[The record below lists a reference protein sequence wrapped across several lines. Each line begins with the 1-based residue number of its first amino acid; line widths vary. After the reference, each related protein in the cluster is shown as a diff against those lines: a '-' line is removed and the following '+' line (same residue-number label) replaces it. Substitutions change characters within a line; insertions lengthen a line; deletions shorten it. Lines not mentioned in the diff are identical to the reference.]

1 MKTLEKTFKA
11 LADKNRIRIL
21 KLLEKKKMCV
31 CEIASVLNATQ
42 PNVSKHLK
50 KLKSTG
56 LICDEQKGFWT
67 NYFLCT
73 PKDAYARALLKNLN
87 SWLNNDALIKRDSE
101 KAKKAS
107 RTRLCCTGRGK

>member
-1 MKTLEKTFKA
+1 MDRLDKIFKA

-31 CEIASVLNATQ
+31 CEIASVLGATQ

-50 KLKSTG
+50 KLKSAG

-67 NYFLCT
+67 NYFLCI
-73 PKDAYARALLKNLN
+73 PKDAYARALLKNLS
-87 SWLNNDALIKRDSE
+87 SWLNNDTRIKRDLK
-101 KAKKAS
+101 KAKTAS